1 MIAVEPVGRP
11 ARALLALLTLA
22 SLGACNMIV
31 TTSPLFEK
39 ADTAG
44 APQLRPG
51 LWSQAGPGGEPCNYD
66 PKTPLKAWPECARG
80 FLIKPGEMGGYDTK
94 DGKQVWTSA
103 EILLAQGD
111 PEVLQLHVTRQNDP
125 DEAADGGPESAYVY
139 IAIHPTET
147 DHGEIIGYTSWPA
160 RCGPP
165 PPADAVK
172 PDGNARYGTLTPM
185 PGLTMDAKLENCTTT
200 SQDAVR
206 ASAKASQ
213 PWTPPDDIIPSHWV
227 RAGEE

>member
-1 MIAVEPVGRP
+1 VGRRTP
-11 ARALLALLTLA
+11 TLLLLLSLT

-31 TTSPLFEK
+31 TTSPLFTK
-39 ADTAG
+39 AETAG

-51 LWSQAGPGGEPCNYD
+51 LWSQAAPAGEPCPYD
-66 PKTPLKAWPECARG
+66 PKTPLKTWPECARG

-103 EILLAQGD
+103 EILVAGGD
-111 PEVLQLHVTRQNDP
+111 PQVLQLHVTRQNDP
-125 DEAADGGPESAYVY
+125 EEAASDSPESAYVY
-139 IAIHPTET
+139 LAIHPTQT
-147 DHGEIIGYTSWPA
+147 DQGEITGYTSWPA

-172 PDGNARYGTLTPM
+172 PDGNTRYGTLTPM

-200 SQDAVR
+200 SQGAVR

-213 PWTPPDDIIPSHWV
+213 PWTPSDDIIPSHWV